1 MEINIFIL
9 CYNESYLLPHTI
21 NHYKK
26 YLPSCKI
33 TIYDNQSSDNSVKLA
48 LSLGCNVISWSSNN
62 QINDHLYLKIKN
74 NCWKNIKNGW
84 IIMID
89 MDEFL
94 CVTEDELLDEI
105 KNETSI
111 LEIKGL
117 EMVGESNKIDLTD
130 IDLQKINKYV
140 DKDEESKKLCFLR
153 EKITE
158 MNYGMGAH
166 HCNPLG
172 NIKYS
177 SKIYYN
183 KHMNT
188 LGLNYIN
195 NKTKKRYERSE
206 LMLKQGL
213 ATHYAYPEEIIKKNY
228 YHALNNC
235 KFLQEV

>member
-33 TIYDNQSSDNSVKLA
+33 TIYDNQSTDNSVKLA

-62 QINDHLYLKIKN
+62 EINDHLYLKIKN
-74 NCWKNIKNGW
+74 NCWKIIKNGW

-94 CVTEDELLDEI
+94 CVTEDELLHEL

-117 EMVGESNKIDLTD
+117 EMIGESNKIDLTD

-158 MNYGMGAH
+158 INYGMGAH

-183 KHMNT
+183 KHMDW
-188 LGLNYIN
+188 LGLNYSIN
-195 NKTKKRYERSE
+195 KKLKRYERSE
-206 LMLKQGL
+206 LMRSYGWCIQYINDITK
-213 ATHYAYPEEIIKKNY
+213 IKELYNSN
-228 YHALNNC
+228 LNNSA
-235 KFLQEV
+235 F

>member
-33 TIYDNQSSDNSVKLA
+33 TIYDNQSTDNSVKLA

-105 KNETSI
+105 KNETS
-111 LEIKGL
+111 LLNIKGID
-117 EMVGESNKIDLTD
+117 MIGESNTLDLTD
-130 IDLQKINKYV
+130 IDLQEIKKYKYHIPENKN
-140 DKDEESKKLCFLR
+140 LCFFR
-153 EKITE
+153 EKIEE
-158 MNYGMGAH
+158 MNYGIGSH
-166 HCNPLG
+166 ECNPVG

-183 KHMNT
+183 KHMNW
-188 LGLNYIN
+188 LGLNYII
-195 NKTKKRYERSE
+195 NKTLKRYERNE
-206 LMLKQGL
+206 LMRTYGWCV
-213 ATHYAYPEEIIKKNY
+213 HYNNDITKIKELYNSN
-228 YHALNNC
+228 LNH
-235 KFLQEV
+235 FA

>member
-1 MEINIFIL
+1 MEIHIFIL

-21 NHYKK
+21 NHYRK

-33 TIYDNQSSDNSVKLA
+33 TIYDNQSTDNSVKLA

-62 QINDHLYLKIKN
+62 QINDNLYLKIKN

-117 EMVGESNKIDLTD
+117 
-130 IDLQKINKYV
+130 
-140 DKDEESKKLCFLR
+140 
-153 EKITE
+153 
-158 MNYGMGAH
+158 
-166 HCNPLG
+166 G

-195 NKTKKRYERSE
+195 DKTKKRYKRSE
-206 LMLKQGL
+206 LMRNQGL

>member
-9 CYNESYLLPHTI
+9 CFNESHLLPHTI

-33 TIYDNQSSDNSVKLA
+33 TIYDNQSTDNSVKLA

-117 EMVGESNKIDLTD
+117 EMIGESNKIDLTD

-158 MNYGMGAH
+158 MNYEMGAH
-166 HCNPLG
+166 HCNHACVCPSTGGIHFVFQFMLIG
-172 NIKYS
+172 LLHCRAFALSGLVK
-177 SKIYYN
+177 
-183 KHMNT
+183 T
-188 LGLNYIN
+188 LSPRAAVYR
-195 NKTKKRYERSE
+195 T
-206 LMLKQGL
+206 
-213 ATHYAYPEEIIKKNY
+213 
-228 YHALNNC
+228 
-235 KFLQEV
+235 